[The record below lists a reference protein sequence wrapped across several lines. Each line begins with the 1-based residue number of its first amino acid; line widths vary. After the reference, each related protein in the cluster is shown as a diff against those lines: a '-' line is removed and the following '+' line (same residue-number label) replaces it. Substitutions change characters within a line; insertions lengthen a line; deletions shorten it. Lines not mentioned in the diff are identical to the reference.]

1 MFSRQVIKQSFS
13 LLSKNNKKRIVL
25 AALLQSA
32 LGILDL
38 IGVVIIGALGA
49 LAIQGIQSQSPGNKV
64 SILLD
69 LVRGSSLSL
78 QGAILYLGILAA
90 LIFSL
95 KTFLSILITRRTF
108 FFMSNLAANISAELF
123 SRYLSQNL
131 TQIQKHNSQAVL
143 YFVSE
148 GIRNIIIGIL
158 GTAIT
163 LVADFS
169 LLVILLIGLFLV
181 DIQMTLLTFILFLA
195 IAFVLHIILRVRAHK
210 IGLESYQLSVQN
222 NKLILEVLGT
232 FKELFVK
239 NKISFYISSLT
250 KIRTQI
256 GRTNAELAFQPYIS
270 KYVIELGSVIGAVF
284 LCAYQF
290 WKNDAVYAVSVLSVF
305 LIASSRIAP
314 AVMRMQ
320 QSFTVISN
328 STGASKETFAL
339 LHELELSEQLEY
351 FSETKSHSGFFDP
364 RIEVKN
370 LNFTYDDNDYFALR
384 NINLILEAGKS
395 LAIVGP
401 SGSGKST
408 LVDLILGVLQPD
420 SGSVTISNSSP
431 VDAIHKWPGG
441 IAYVPQE
448 TVIVSGTI
456 KENVALGYEK
466 NEIKDE
472 LIWNAL
478 AISQLSE
485 VVMEL
490 DDKLDS
496 FVGENG
502 FQLSGGQRQ
511 RLGLARALYSE
522 PRILILDEATSSLDG
537 VTEDNVAKEIAKLKG
552 EVTLVI
558 IAHRLSTVRSV
569 DKLIYLEN
577 GEIKAAGTFEEV
589 KKQAMNF
596 STQAKLMGL

>member
-1 MFSRQVIKQSFS
+1 MFSRQLIKRSFS
-13 LLSKNNKKRIVL
+13 LLSKKNKKRIVL
-25 AALLQSA
+25 TALFQSA

-64 SILLD
+64 SILLN
-69 LVRGSSLSL
+69 LVRGGSLSF
-78 QGAILYLGILAA
+78 QGAILYLGVLAA

-108 FFMSNLAANISAELF
+108 FFMSNLSANISAELF

-131 TQIQKHNSQAVL
+131 AQIQKHNSQAVV

-148 GIRNIIIGIL
+148 GTRNIIVGIL
-158 GTAIT
+158 GNAIT

-195 IAFVLHIILRVRAHK
+195 IAFALHAILRVRAHK
-210 IGLESYQLSVQN
+210 IGLESYQLSVKN
-222 NKLILEVLGT
+222 NKLILEVLAT

-239 NKISFYISSLT
+239 NKISFYVSSLT

-270 KYVIELGSVIGAVF
+270 KYVLELGSVVGAVF

-290 WKNDAVYAVSVLSVF
+290 WKNDAVYAVSILSVF

-328 STGASKETFAL
+328 SAGASKETFAL
-339 LHELELSEQLEY
+339 LDELKLTEQPEY
-351 FSETKSHSGFFDP
+351 YSETKSNSGTFHP

-370 LNFTYDDNDYFALR
+370 LNFTYEDNEYFALR
-384 NINLILEAGKS
+384 NINLIVEAGKS
-395 LAIVGP
+395 LAIVGA

-408 LVDLILGVLQPD
+408 MVDLMLGVLQPD

-431 VDAIHKWPGG
+431 VVAINKWPGR

-485 VVMEL
+485 VVMKL

-502 FQLSGGQRQ
+502 LQLSGGQRQ

-522 PRILILDEATSSLDG
+522 PSILILDEATSSLDG
-537 VTEDNVAKEIAKLKG
+537 LTEDNVAKEIAKLKG

-558 IAHRLSTVRSV
+558 IAHRLSTVQSV

-577 GEIKAAGTFEEV
+577 GEIKATGTFEEV
-589 KKQAMNF
+589 KKQDINF